1 MRKTRTIAAVLA
13 LALAGGAMLAHRLDQ
28 RDPMNTASV
37 WIGPTSDNDRA
48 VNASPDAGPLVPV
61 RSADPAKAQMA
72 ASPANGQPIAIV
84 PKLDAARAAEP
95 PTILRGEAKADEPVA
110 KASDLPST
118 DLPAAAMAPTAS
130 IDDKVESAPLPALP
144 ASFETAQATLPVPP
158 RIIAAPSV
166 PSPPANPVLPAQQ
179 TPAAPAQMTRPPLD
193 TSPPPAAPPPVV
205 AAPAAPPAA
214 NTLSGGAVFTGTS
227 GKDLNIEINRGALVR
242 LSKAADTV
250 FVANPDI
257 ADIQVKS
264 TRMIYV
270 FGKKAGETVL
280 YAVDGDDNVLLN
292 TRVRVTHN
300 LAAFR
305 TALRSAAPTSAIEVS
320 TVGDSLVLS
329 GDAGS
334 AVQAENVRRLAT
346 RFAPGEGAVVNQ
358 MRVTTPNQIN
368 LRVRIAEVAREDLK
382 QFGINWDAAFN
393 ISGFTFG
400 LFTGNPVVLGDFVL
414 GGANTISRR
423 ANNVN
428 NAYGGYQ
435 KGGYDIN
442 GLIDALAT
450 ENLITVLA
458 EPNLTAMSGE
468 TANFL
473 AGGEFPIPVA
483 QSGNANAITIEF
495 KKFGVG
501 LAFTPTILENGR
513 VNLKVRPEVSQ
524 LSTVG
529 SIQAVGF
536 NIPSLTTRRAETTV
550 ELASGQS
557 FAIAGLLQN
566 NSTQDVNKVPF
577 LGDVPILGALFKSD
591 RYRRNETELVIV
603 VTPYLVNPVSAN
615 VVAAPTDGY
624 VQPTDGQ
631 RILFGST
638 RGQTVTEGAPIV
650 RGPDGNALIG
660 PAGFQLD

>member
-1 MRKTRTIAAVLA
+1 MAPKAKIAFGIVGLAVI
-13 LALAGGAMLAHRLDQ
+13 GGALVAVQLD
-28 RDPMNTASV
+28 RTSTLKTASV
-37 WIGPTSDNDRA
+37 WIGPTPDTDRA
-48 VNASPDAGPLVPV
+48 LNASPDAQAVLPV
-61 RSADPAKAQMA
+61 RSDDPAKAQMA
-72 ASPANGQPIAIV
+72 ASPANAAPLSIV
-84 PKLDAARAAEP
+84 PHSESTQTAASEP
-95 PTILRGEAKADEPVA
+95 PTVLRGEPPADASRDAAPV
-110 KASDLPST
+110 SLPRF
-118 DLPAAAMAPTAS
+118 
-130 IDDKVESAPLPALP
+130 DDKVEAAPLQAPTP
-144 ASFETAQATLPVPP
+144 SASADEAASTPVTTDVAQVILPVPP
-158 RIIAAPSV
+158 RIVAAPTL
-166 PSPPANPVLPAQQ
+166 PPK
-179 TPAAPAQMTRPPLD
+179 PAAPVQSVQMTKPPLD
-193 TSPPPAAPPPVV
+193 TSPTPAPPPAVSQ
-205 AAPAAPPAA
+205 APAVQPAA
-214 NTLSGGAVFTGTS
+214 ANALSGGAVFTGTS
-227 GKDLNIEINRGALVR
+227 GRDLAIEINRGALVR
-242 LSKAADTV
+242 LSKPADTV

-264 TRMIYV
+264 PRMIYV

-280 YAVDGDDNVLLN
+280 YAVDSDDNVLLN
-292 TRVRVTHN
+292 TRVKVSHN

-305 TALRSAAPTSAIEVS
+305 TALRSAAPTSSVEVS

-329 GDAGS
+329 GDVGS
-334 AVQAENVRRLAT
+334 PVQAENVRRLAA
-346 RFAPGEGAVVNQ
+346 RFAPGDGAVVNQ
-358 MRVTTPNQIN
+358 MRVTAPNQIN

-393 ISGFTFG
+393 IGGFAFG
-400 LFTGNPVVLGDFVL
+400 LFTGNPVVVGDFIF
-414 GGANTISRR
+414 GGPNAISRR

-428 NAYGGYQ
+428 NIYAGTQGSN
-435 KGGYDIN
+435 YDIN

-529 SIQAVGF
+529 SVQATGF

-550 ELASGQS
+550 ELSSGQS

-566 NSTQDVNKVPF
+566 ASTQDVNKVPF

-615 VVAAPTDGY
+615 TIAAPTDGF
-624 VQPTDGQ
+624 VPPTDGQ
-631 RILFGST
+631 RILYGST
-638 RGQTVTEGAPIV
+638 YGQGVPEGAPVV

>member
-1 MRKTRTIAAVLA
+1 
-13 LALAGGAMLAHRLDQ
+13 
-28 RDPMNTASV
+28 
-37 WIGPTSDNDRA
+37 
-48 VNASPDAGPLVPV
+48 
-61 RSADPAKAQMA
+61 
-72 ASPANGQPIAIV
+72 
-84 PKLDAARAAEP
+84 
-95 PTILRGEAKADEPVA
+95 
-110 KASDLPST
+110 
-118 DLPAAAMAPTAS
+118 
-130 IDDKVESAPLPALP
+130 
-144 ASFETAQATLPVPP
+144 
-158 RIIAAPSV
+158 
-166 PSPPANPVLPAQQ
+166 
-179 TPAAPAQMTRPPLD
+179 
-193 TSPPPAAPPPVV
+193 APPVQ
-205 AAPAAPPAA
+205 PAAA

-242 LSKAADTV
+242 LSNAADTV

-264 TRMIYV
+264 PRMIYV

-280 YAVDGDDNVLLN
+280 YAVDADDNVLMN
-292 TRVRVTHN
+292 SRVKVSHN

-305 TALRSAAPTSAIEVS
+305 AALRSAAPTSAVEVS

-329 GDAGS
+329 GDVGS
-334 AVQAENVRRLAT
+334 PVQAENVRRLAA

-358 MRVTTPNQIN
+358 MRVTAPNQIN

-382 QFGINWDAAFN
+382 QFGINWDAVMN
-393 ISGFTFG
+393 IGGFAFG
-400 LFTGNPVVLGDFVL
+400 LFTGTPVVLGDFIP
-414 GGANTISRR
+414 GGANRISRR
-423 ANNVN
+423 GNNVN
-428 NAYGGYQ
+428 NIYGGYQ
-435 KGGYDIN
+435 SSNFDVN

-483 QSGNANAITIEF
+483 QTGNADAITIEF

-501 LAFTPTILENGR
+501 LAFTPTILDNGR

-529 SIQAVGF
+529 SVQATGF

-566 NSTQDVNKVPF
+566 NSVQDANKVPF

-615 VVAAPTDGY
+615 TIAAPTDGF
-624 VQPTDGQ
+624 VPPTDGQ
-631 RILFGST
+631 RILYGST
-638 RGQTVTEGAPIV
+638 RGQTVVEGAPVV